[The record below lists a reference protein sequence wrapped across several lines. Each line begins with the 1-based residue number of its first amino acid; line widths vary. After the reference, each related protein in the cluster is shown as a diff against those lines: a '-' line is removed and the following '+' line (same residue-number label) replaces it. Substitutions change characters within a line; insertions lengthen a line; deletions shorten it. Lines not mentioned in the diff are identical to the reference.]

1 MRKIYLIVLLFI
13 AGNLLFSQVSFLEKG
28 KNYSFAKVYPK
39 DKMVFKVRNL
49 QLLNDTTIAFYNM
62 NTSADGT
69 LKNYEVNSVSV
80 KQGSYAA
87 IYGASGALIGLLS
100 SLLAVAQVKT
110 DPYLDDSNADYTPI
124 VIGFTVGCGAIG
136 AVIGALSPKW
146 KRLYMPEKPMS
157 GRIIVNPNLSYKY
170 YGVQLVYHF

>member
-1 MRKIYLIVLLFI
+1 MKNIYLITLLLF

-49 QLLNDTTIAFYNM
+49 QILNDSTITFHDIK
-62 NTSADGT
+62 TSSSGT
-69 LKNYEVNSVSV
+69 LLSDEFNSVSV
-80 KQGSYAA
+80 KKGSYAA

-124 VIGFTVGCGAIG
+124 IIGFTVGCGAIG
-136 AVIGALSPKW
+136 AIIGALSPKW
-146 KRLYMPEKPMS
+146 KRLYMPEKPMA
-157 GRIIVNPNLSYKY
+157 GRILANPNLSYKY

>member
-1 MRKIYLIVLLFI
+1 MKKIYLIALLLF
-13 AGNLLFSQVSFLEKG
+13 AGNLLFSQINFLEKG

-49 QLLNDTTIAFYNM
+49 QLLNDSTITFHNIK
-62 NTSADGT
+62 TSSSGMLLSD
-69 LKNYEVNSVSV
+69 EVNSVSV
-80 KQGSYAA
+80 KKGSYAA
-87 IYGASGALIGLLS
+87 VYGASGALIGLLS

-110 DPYLDDSNADYTPI
+110 DPYLNDSDTDYTPI
-124 VIGFTVGCGAIG
+124 IIGFTVGCGAIG

-146 KRLYMPEKPMS
+146 KRLYMPEKPMA
-157 GRIIVNPNLSYKY
+157 GRIMVNPNLSYKY